1 MQQKKYYPSTKKNN
15 NVANTSISKPFA
27 NANRIRHK
35 KGLQNQLLN
44 ASRKTETYT
53 QGKAVIVTENVSI
66 VDFNSDDFE
75 YQFGNQRVKKKQ
87 NDYNDKRRKY

>member
-15 NVANTSISKPFA
+15 DVANTSISKPFA

-44 ASRKTETYT
+44 ASRRTETYT
-53 QGKAVIVTENVSI
+53 QDKTVIITENVNI
-66 VDFNSDDFE
+66 VDFNSDGFE
-75 YQFGNQRVKKKQ
+75 YEFGNKRIKRKS
-87 NDYNDKRRKY
+87 NNYNNIRRKY